1 MTKLVTVDN
10 LNSQFALDQ
19 TARKIGLQFMPTTSP
34 TKVKSAPQS
43 NSFIG
48 TMGGVLA
55 FPALW
60 MEVEINGTKYR
71 VPCYKAESETLPI
84 PFQFT
89 LVETDWLSGQA
100 LQNIGLRFTLPSSLS
115 IGDIEIV
122 SAEGLPKGVTLNP
135 QTKKFE
141 GTPTGSG
148 RYNINIEAAEPYGF
162 HQYLSIVVYVSGDFI
177 VKSKSNVVS
186 SSDVDYDPRA
196 TYTGWQWQPHITEV
210 ANYTLSN
217 REILKQ
223 QNVVLPNQLV
233 KCGDE
238 SFAYWETATGLDIGD
253 GVKELGEQAF
263 FSWSKAT
270 KLRLGPA
277 IKSIGD
283 SCFGRWYI
291 LEEVICEAVSPPTMG
306 YDPFMQGNN
315 SFAIKVP
322 SGSVAAYKAAPGW
335 RDYAARIVAI

>member
-1 MTKLVTVDN
+1 MTKVVTVDN
-10 LNSQFALDQ
+10 LGSQFALDQ
-19 TARKIGLQFMPTTSP
+19 AAKKIGLQFMPTTSP
-34 TKVKSAPQS
+34 NKVKSAPQP

-48 TMGGVLA
+48 TMGGLLA

-60 MEVEINGTKYR
+60 MEVEINGAKYM

-89 LVETDWLSGQA
+89 LTETNWLSGRA
-100 LQNIGLRFTLPSSLS
+100 LQGIGLRFTLPSSLS
-115 IGDIEIV
+115 ISDIQIV
-122 SAEGLPKGVTLNP
+122 SVDGLPEGITLDSD
-135 QTKKFE
+135 TKEFQ

-162 HQYLSIVVYVSGDFI
+162 HQYLSVVVYISGDFI
-177 VKSKSNVVS
+177 AKSESHIVGYG
-186 SSDVDYDPRA
+186 DIDYDSRA
-196 TYTGWQWQPHITEV
+196 TYTGWQWQPQITEV
-210 ANYTLSN
+210 DSHAFSN

-233 KCGDE
+233 KCGYS
-238 SFAYWETATGLDIGD
+238 SFEYWETATGLDIGN
-253 GVKELGEQAF
+253 GVEELGESAF
-263 FSWSKAT
+263 FSWGKAT

-277 IKSIGD
+277 IKNIGHA
-283 SCFGRWYI
+283 CFGRWNK

-306 YDPFMQGNN
+306 RDPFMQGNN

-335 RDYAARIVAI
+335 SNYAARIVAI